1 MIKSQIAFWHGTVE
15 KRHIDKMLKNFQ
27 FVADTYDF
35 VIHKEHEKRAI
46 VAIAA
51 NITLWAASKFGVGKV
66 F

>member
-1 MIKSQIAFWHGTVE
+1 
-15 KRHIDKMLKNFQ
+15 MLKNFQ

-35 VIHKEHEKRAI
+35 VIHTEHEKRAI
-46 VAIAA
+46 VAIAT